1 MAATLW
7 HKGVVNTLRH
17 TLFALAPRGFVKLW
31 LALAAALA
39 VAALPGCGLPT
50 AVTVATYAA
59 DGVSFVATGKG
70 VTDHALSAAV
80 DRDCALLRAMNG
92 DAVCRAK
99 PGTVAKRDVRT
110 AEGRIAG
117 GTPLPE
123 EPAARAVA
131 QASVWAPVADIEV
144 ASVRE
149 AARPLEMAAAGSPA
163 EARAI
168 AESVASVATITV
180 ADTRSARRDA
190 AAQASRWA
198 LVLESHAD
206 AAKAEAARARYG
218 ALRPTVVTATVDGKL
233 THRVVSGPY
242 TDIEIGA
249 ARLEAREAGART
261 AWAARIC
268 PSNAPAASCVTFAE
282 GPKS

>member
-1 MAATLW
+1 LW

-17 TLFALAPRGFVKLW
+17 HPFAFAPRGFVKLW

-59 DGVSFVATGKG
+59 DGVSFVATGKR

-99 PGTVAKRDVRT
+99 PVIVGKRDAR
-110 AEGRIAG
+110 ADEGRIAG

-123 EPAARAVA
+123 VAAARVVS
-131 QASVWAPVADIEV
+131 QASVWAPVAAVEV
-144 ASVRE
+144 AAGRE
-149 AARPLEMAAAGSPA
+149 AARPLEMAAAATPG

-168 AESVASVATITV
+168 AESVATVATITV

-190 AAQASRWA
+190 TASAARSSRWA

-206 AAKAEAARARYG
+206 AEKAEAARARYG

-233 THRVVSGPY
+233 THRVVAGPY
-242 TDIEIGA
+242 TDTEIGA

-268 PSNAPAASCVTFAE
+268 PENAPAPSCVALAE
-282 GPKS
+282 GPKP